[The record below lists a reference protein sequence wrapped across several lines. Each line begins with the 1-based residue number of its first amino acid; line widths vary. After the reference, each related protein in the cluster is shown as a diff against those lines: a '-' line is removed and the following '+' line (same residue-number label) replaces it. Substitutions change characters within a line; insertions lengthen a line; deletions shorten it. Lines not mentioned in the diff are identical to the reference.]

1 VTDHFCICVRVRDV
15 AWAKHDPAFHA
26 IDIFYLFGTAADLR
40 DEEDPHTK
48 LAFDYMTYWWVLGL
62 ADLECY
68 LPPRLHWTGPYVS
81 GPG

>member
-1 VTDHFCICVRVRDV
+1 MADHFCICPRVRNC

-48 LAFDYMTYWWVLGL
+48 LAFDYMTYWWVTRGSRCGL
-62 ADLECY
+62 LSATSSSLDWAF
-68 LPPRLHWTGPYVS
+68 PA
-81 GPG
+81 